1 MSSSD
6 DRSAWTFL
14 THHARVLTEIARNPH
29 ARLRDIAASIGI
41 TERAVQ
47 GIVSDLHQTGYVTR
61 EKAGRRN
68 HYRVNPDQHFRHP
81 AEANLPIRLLI
92 DMFTQHDL
100 SSGTEPAA
108 APAHE
113 PSAGGRTADPDGQ
126 TVLEADT
133 PPSTSST
140 ELIV

>member
-6 DRSAWTFL
+6 DRSVWTFL
-14 THHARVLTEIARNPH
+14 THHARVLMEITRNPH

-61 EKAGRRN
+61 ERVGRRN

-81 AEANLPIRLLI
+81 AEANLPIRLLL

-100 SSGTEPAA
+100 SSGTAPVA

-113 PSAGGRTADPDGQ
+113 PSAGGRTADPDGR